1 MSDTGFP
8 AHKNSD
14 IVQSFS
20 AHQTQNTISPQ
31 GGNTGIARNPK
42 KNQSKTV
49 NWLHPFFGKSKPL
62 VGAVSC

>member
-1 MSDTGFP
+1 MTLAFQL
-8 AHKNSD
+8 HKNSD

-49 NWLHPFFGKSKPL
+49 NWLHPFFW
-62 VGAVSC
+62 